1 MRVEFTA
8 EARARLVEIEEH
20 VGQDDPAAAE
30 RLVDRLVRAGSSLA
44 RFPNR
49 GRAVPERPAGGLR
62 ELIVGSYRVVY
73 RVAAKRVQIL
83 TVFEGHR
90 SFPEEVP

>member
-8 EARARLVEIEEH
+8 EARARLVEIEEF
-20 VGQDDPAAAE
+20 VAQDDPIAAE
-30 RLVDRLVRAGSSLA
+30 RLVERLIRAGSSLA

-62 ELIVGSYRVVY
+62 ELIVGHYRVVY
-73 RVAAKRVQIL
+73 RVSARSVQIV

-90 SFPEEVP
+90 TFPEEVP

>member
-20 VGQDDPAAAE
+20 VAQDDPAAAE
-30 RLVDRLVRAGSSLA
+30 RLVERLLRAGASLA

-62 ELIVGSYRVVY
+62 ELIVGNYRVVY
-73 RVAAKRVQIL
+73 RVSAGRVQVL
-83 TVFEGHR
+83 TIFEGHR
-90 SFPEEVP
+90 LFPEEIP